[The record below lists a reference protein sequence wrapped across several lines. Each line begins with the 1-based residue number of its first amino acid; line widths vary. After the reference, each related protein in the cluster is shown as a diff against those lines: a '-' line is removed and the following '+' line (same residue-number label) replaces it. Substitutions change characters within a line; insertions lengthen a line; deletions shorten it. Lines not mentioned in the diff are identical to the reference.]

1 MGSSPTI
8 IPGRPRA
15 LPPSPHKEALDTAFM
30 NYMHKQPVNMGSLWQ
45 AINTSAPLSP
55 DIEDR
60 RDPTFVQK
68 MQQKAG
74 YAEMRA
80 GQIWD
85 DIKEQARNAP
95 VQPVDRSFYQ
105 PGKDAASQ
113 K

>member
-55 DIEDR
+55 DIEESARPYIRPENAAKSGVR
-60 RDPTFVQK
+60 RNEGGSNMGRHQG
-68 MQQKAG
+68 AG
-74 YAEMRA
+74 
-80 GQIWD
+80 
-85 DIKEQARNAP
+85 
-95 VQPVDRSFYQ
+95 
-105 PGKDAASQ
+105 
-113 K
+113 